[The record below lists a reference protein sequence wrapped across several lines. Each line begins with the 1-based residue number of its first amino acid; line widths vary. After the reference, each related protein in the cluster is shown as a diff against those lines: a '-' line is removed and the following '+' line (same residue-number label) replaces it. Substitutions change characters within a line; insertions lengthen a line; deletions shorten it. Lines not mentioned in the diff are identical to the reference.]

1 MHNSSVSQKTNLQ
14 GIGILTEAQRRVV
27 FQALEQRR
35 EVNILDAPKTTTL
48 SGRPAQM
55 KNVRSRYIVTDLDWS
70 YQGTNGAG
78 GTNDR
83 LQALPLAEPFELGP
97 LLDVNPYAL
106 ADGQTIQ
113 MTLIPTLT
121 EFVGYDLDQ
130 RSRREIVT
138 MPDGRKEIVTVP
150 DQPLPIFR
158 KLQMVS
164 SAIVRDGQTV
174 VLAGGSE
181 QLLANPKR
189 NTPLPKGAK
198 MPGEIKTTS
207 LLIFVTPTL
216 VDPAGNRINKPEDL
230 PPGIPAQPPAV
241 PEK

>member
-1 MHNSSVSQKTNLQ
+1 L
-14 GIGILTEAQRRVV
+14 
-27 FQALEQRR
+27 
-35 EVNILDAPKTTTL
+35 
-48 SGRPAQM
+48 
-55 KNVRSRYIVTDLDWS
+55 RYIVTDLDWS
-70 YQGTNGAG
+70 YQATNSAG

-83 LQALPLAEPFELGP
+83 LQAQPLAEPFELGP
-97 LLDVNPYAL
+97 VLDVIPYAL
-106 ADGQTIQ
+106 TDGQTIQ

-121 EFVGYDLDQ
+121 EFLGYDPQKLNRQ
-130 RSRREIVT
+130 ETIT
-138 MPDGRKEIVTVP
+138 MPDGRTEIVTVP
-150 DQPLPIFR
+150 DQPSPIFR

-174 VLAGGSE
+174 VLTGGSE

-216 VDPAGNRINKPEDL
+216 VDPAGNRINKLEDI
-230 PPGIPAQPPAV
+230 PAGIPAQPPAS
-241 PEK
+241 PGK